1 MGNNISRDKDSQE
14 NQNKMTTPK
23 KSTFGISQGETIDDY
38 LARKGYDSTRGP
50 KTPDKSSTNNKER
63 MQECMKAPV
72 KLIRS
77 LSEDPL
83 HYELYFHHDYDGNP
97 IVE

>member
-14 NQNKMTTPK
+14 NNMPTQK
-23 KSTFGISQGETIDDY
+23 KSTFGISQGESIDDY

-50 KTPDKSSTNNKER
+50 KTPEKSKTNKER
-63 MQECMKAPV
+63 IQECMKAPV
-72 KLIRS
+72 KLIKS

-83 HYELYFHHDYDGNP
+83 NYELYFHHDYDGNP
-97 IVE
+97 LVE

>member
-1 MGNNISRDKDSQE
+1 MGSNISRDKDSQE
-14 NQNKMTTPK
+14 NKNNMPTQK
-23 KSTFGISQGETIDDY
+23 KSTLGISPGESIDDY
-38 LARKGYDSTRGP
+38 LTRKGYDSTRAP

-83 HYELYFHHDYDGNP
+83 NYELYFHDYDGNP

>member
-23 KSTFGISQGETIDDY
+23 KSTFGISPGETIDDY
-38 LARKGYDSTRGP
+38 LTRKGYDRTRAP
-50 KTPDKSSTNNKER
+50 KTPDKSTTNNKER
-63 MQECMKAPV
+63 IQECIKAPV
-72 KLIRS
+72 KLIKS

-83 HYELYFHHDYDGNP
+83 HYELYFHDYDDP
-97 IVE
+97 LE